1 MFRTA
6 LAFVLTLAFLSSA
19 FADQLSKTVPANRKS
34 EVYSHAVYQ
43 KQTCISGAIPNM
55 KVGRKPKHGK
65 VTFQRS
71 SFKLSKKAGGCA
83 GKLIKGMGI
92 YYTPDRNYRGK
103 DTFTVNYSYE
113 AYPGSSRRHFVSSTY
128 NITVK

>member
-113 AYPGSSRRHFVSSTY
+113 TYPGSSRRHFVSTTY